1 MMNKP
6 YGSPRGRRAGRPQ
19 TRAQILDVARRR
31 FLAQGYQAVTM
42 RAVAADAGV
51 DAALISYFFGSK
63 KGLFGAALAL
73 SANPPE
79 VLLGALPG
87 NPATLPERVL
97 RALAQAWDDPEHGG
111 PLRVM
116 VSAAIGD
123 PEAGRLLK
131 EVIEGEIIEK
141 IAERLSGADAR
152 YCAAAFTTQLAGI
165 VLARYILQLE
175 PIATMTVDELVRRL
189 APGLRAALTVCTPTL
204 WPTHPV
210 PPPSR

>member
-6 YGSPRGRRAGRPQ
+6 AGSARGRRAGRPE
-19 TRAQILDVARRR
+19 TRAQILDVAGAR
-31 FLAQGYQAVTM
+31 FLAEGYQAVTM

-73 SANPPE
+73 SANPPA

-97 RALAQAWDDPEHGG
+97 RALVDAWDDPEHER
-111 PLRVM
+111 PLQVM

-123 PEAGRLLK
+123 REVGRLLK
-131 EVIEGEIIEK
+131 EVLEREMIERV
-141 IAERLSGADAR
+141 AEHLHGADAR
-152 YCAAAFTTQLAGI
+152 NRAAAFTTQLAGI
-165 VLARYILQLE
+165 ILTRYLLEIE
-175 PIATMTVDELVRRL
+175 PIATMTADELIRHL
-189 APGLRAALTVCTPTL
+189 APGLRAALIGRGPTRQSIR
-204 WPTHPV
+204 P
-210 PPPSR
+210 

>member
-6 YGSPRGRRAGRPQ
+6 GGVARGRRAGRPE
-19 TRAQILDVARRR
+19 TRAQILDVARAR
-31 FLAQGYQAVTM
+31 FLAEGYQRVTM

-79 VLLGALPG
+79 ILRGALPG
-87 NPATLPERVL
+87 SPATLPERVL

-116 VSAAIGD
+116 VNAGVGD
-123 PEAGRLLK
+123 QEVGRLLK
-131 EVIEGEIIEK
+131 EVIEGEIIEQ
-141 IAERLSGADAR
+141 IAEHLHGADAR
-152 YCAAAFTTQLAGI
+152 YRAAAFTTQLAGV
-165 VLARYILQLE
+165 VLARYILELD

-189 APGLRAALTVCTPTL
+189 APGLRAALAVREPTRR
-204 WPTHPV
+204 PGRPV
-210 PPPSR
+210 PPPTR

>member
-6 YGSPRGRRAGRPQ
+6 SGSARGRRAGRPE
-19 TRAQILDVARRR
+19 TRAQILDVARAR

-116 VSAAIGD
+116 VAAAIGD
-123 PEAGRLLK
+123 PEVGRLLK
-131 EVIEGEIIEK
+131 EVIEREIIEQ
-141 IAERLSGADAR
+141 IAERLAGADAR
-152 YCAAAFTTQLAGI
+152 HRAAAFTTQLAGI
-165 VLARYILQLE
+165 VLARYILQLD
-175 PIATMTVDELVRRL
+175 PIATMTVDELVRHL
-189 APGLRAALTVCTPTL
+189 APGLRAALTVRTPTL
-204 WPTHPV
+204 WPTRPL